1 MNSQLLPL
9 FQQHE
14 AALRDLCRR
23 FGVERLELFGSGT
36 RADFNA
42 ASSDLD
48 LIVRMRNPE
57 QAGVAR
63 RFCSFADSLEQ
74 LLGRRIDLLTEAMI
88 RNPHF
93 KAEVD
98 RSREVVIEA

>member
-9 FQQHE
+9 FQQHG
-14 AALRDLCRR
+14 AALRDLCQQ

-36 RADFNA
+36 GPDFNP

-48 LIVRMRNPE
+48 FIVRMRHSE

-63 RFCSFADSLEQ
+63 RFCDFADSLEQ

-98 RSREVVIEA
+98 RSREVVLEA

>member
-1 MNSQLLPL
+1 MNNQLQPL
-9 FQQHE
+9 FQKHR
-14 AALRDLCRR
+14 AALHDLCQE

-36 RADFNA
+36 GPDFNP

-48 LIVRMRNPE
+48 FIVRMRDSE

-63 RFCSFADSLEQ
+63 RFCGFAESLEQ
-74 LLGRRIDLLTEAMI
+74 LLGKRIDLLTEAMI

-93 KAEVD
+93 KAEVES
-98 RSREVVIEA
+98 SRELVIEA

>member
-1 MNSQLLPL
+1 
-9 FQQHE
+9 
-14 AALRDLCRR
+14 
-23 FGVERLELFGSGT
+23 
-36 RADFNA
+36 
-42 ASSDLD
+42 
-48 LIVRMRNPE
+48 MRNPQ